1 MCIACWIPKA
11 TNTHS
16 EYATLLYLYNC
27 LCYRHYTLLY
37 NMGKVSKISVQVRNL
52 EDLVVTCPN
61 IHLDAKAAGKGSKGE
76 ALLFL

>member
-1 MCIACWIPKA
+1 
-11 TNTHS
+11 
-16 EYATLLYLYNC
+16 
-27 LCYRHYTLLY
+27 
-37 NMGKVSKISVQVRNL
+37 MGKVSKISVQVRNL